1 MSCAQKRTRLLSP
14 PVGRAFNPMH
24 PDEGEVLTLYAAPW
38 LGALY
43 VLPST
48 KTSLT

>member
-1 MSCAQKRTRLLSP
+1 MSCADSTTLSLSP

-24 PDEGEVLTLYAAPW
+24 PDEGEIITLYAAPW